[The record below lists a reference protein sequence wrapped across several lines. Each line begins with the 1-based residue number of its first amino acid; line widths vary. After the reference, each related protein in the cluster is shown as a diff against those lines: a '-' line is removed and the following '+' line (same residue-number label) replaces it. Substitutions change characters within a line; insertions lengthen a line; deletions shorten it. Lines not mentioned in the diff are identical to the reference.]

1 MPRVKEIDGM
11 CRAIVEEG
19 SMGEGVLW
27 DVKTKKQKSKTLQL
41 ASLAHFEA
49 QLYGFAKFLKSSFS
63 FYLL

>member
-11 CRAIVEEG
+11 CCAIVEEG

-27 DVKTKKQKSKTLQL
+27 DVKTKKTKKQKSKTLQL

-49 QLYGFAKFLKSSFS
+49 QLYGFAKFLKS
-63 FYLL
+63 